1 MQELFH
7 YYLITGEISY
17 MVKDEKG
24 NDFVNRINSNT
35 LAPLAQKEIDLRTI
49 GVIQQQLQKQLFAR
63 TNSPEKVLDV
73 VITNI
78 AYLGHMTK
86 EQFGTP
92 AGSANDE

>member
-1 MQELFH
+1 MQEHYH

-49 GVIQQQLQKQLFAR
+49 GIIQQQLQKQLFTR
-63 TNSPEKVLDV
+63 TGDVEKVLDV

-86 EQFGTP
+86 DQFGTP
-92 AGSANDE
+92 PESANDE